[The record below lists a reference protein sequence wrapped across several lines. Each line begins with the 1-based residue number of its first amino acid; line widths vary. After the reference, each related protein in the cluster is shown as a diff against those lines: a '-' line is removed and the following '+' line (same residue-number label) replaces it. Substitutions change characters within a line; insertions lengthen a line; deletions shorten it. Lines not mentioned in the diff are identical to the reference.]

1 VFTNSADMS
10 RTVFPLIPL
19 GWAVRSKL
27 DAVGKVHHLKLE
39 KLFLHG
45 TRDKIVPYNLGRK
58 LFEKAG
64 NPKKFYA
71 IEGAGHNDTYILG
84 GVGYYDALNRFITE
98 TLKNSNNRG

>member
-1 VFTNSADMS
+1 MAHATSY
-10 RTVFPLIPL
+10 
-19 GWAVRSKL
+19 
-27 DAVGKVHHLKLE
+27 
-39 KLFLHG
+39 FLN
-45 TRDKIVPYNLGRK
+45 DLGRK

-64 NPKKFYA
+64 NPKAFYA